1 MKNFILSAER
11 FKIIFSPKKSSSPFT
26 GAHESKPNPTA
37 NFKKILLLQLL
48 LFSFANLFAQ
58 VNDGLIAFYPFA
70 GNANDYSGNSN
81 NGTLNSGVSLTA
93 DRFGNASNAYL
104 FNGTNGYI
112 YIPNSTSLQLPA
124 STNAITQT
132 AWVYFK
138 GAPDVG
144 PVIMKSD
151 KPDNQFMYR
160 MCFQGLLSLNANYN
174 NWFTGSRATYTFN
187 LNTWY
192 FVATTFDGSN
202 TNFYINGTLV
212 ASSYLNVTIASDNLP
227 LIIGADFPGATE
239 YFNGVIDEV
248 RIYDRALTQADIDT
262 LANSIE
268 TCNGVDDD
276 GDGLVDETC
285 SSYDNDGD
293 GYSADQGD
301 CDDANADVHPGA
313 AELCNGIDDNCNG
326 TIDEGCDIPSIS
338 ISDCKLHE
346 GNEET
351 SIAKLFVTLS
361 HASDDTVTVW
371 VRSEDS
377 TATAGSDYQPR
388 KGMLKFMP
396 GQTKKEVWGIIFA
409 DYVPEKNE
417 IAKVL
422 LYNPRHA
429 TLADSLGLCFIVND
443 DVYKDSLHKI
453 SGMQI
458 SVSNSSVVEGNQE
471 ITPMKFV
478 VSLSQASA
486 DTIKVHVRTVDG
498 AAVAGSDYIAN
509 NGLINFMP
517 GQTKK
522 NVWIN
527 IVTDTKEEID
537 ETFSLT
543 LFNPVNAGLGN
554 ATATGT
560 IINDDHNI
568 DTKQEKAAKSNPESS
583 AVKIKSVASVWPN
596 PASSILNVQVANTQ
610 SSIRTITIVNLEGKP
625 MQQWNAGGAQR
636 TMQLNISGIANGLY
650 TVIIRD
656 DKTILHTEKII
667 IQH

>member
-1 MKNFILSAER
+1 M
-11 FKIIFSPKKSSSPFT
+11 
-26 GAHESKPNPTA
+26 
-37 NFKKILLLQLL
+37 
-48 LFSFANLFAQ
+48 
-58 VNDGLIAFYPFA
+58 
-70 GNANDYSGNSN
+70 
-81 NGTLNSGVSLTA
+81 
-93 DRFGNASNAYL
+93 
-104 FNGTNGYI
+104 
-112 YIPNSTSLQLPA
+112 
-124 STNAITQT
+124 
-132 AWVYFK
+132 
-138 GAPDVG
+138 
-144 PVIMKSD
+144 
-151 KPDNQFMYR
+151 
-160 MCFQGLLSLNANYN
+160 
-174 NWFTGSRATYTFN
+174 
-187 LNTWY
+187 
-192 FVATTFDGSN
+192 
-202 TNFYINGTLV
+202 
-212 ASSYLNVTIASDNLP
+212 
-227 LIIGADFPGATE
+227 
-239 YFNGVIDEV
+239 
-248 RIYDRALTQADIDT
+248 
-262 LANSIE
+262 E

-301 CDDANADVHPGA
+301 CDDANANVHPGA

-326 TIDEGCDIPSIS
+326 TVDEGCDIPSIS

-351 SIAKLFVTLS
+351 SIAKLIVTLS

-388 KGMLKFMP
+388 KGMLKLMP
-396 GQTKKEVWGIIFA
+396 GQTRKEVWGIIFA

-422 LYNPRHA
+422 LYDAQHA
-429 TLADSLGLCFIVND
+429 TLADSVGLCLIMND
-443 DVYKDSLHKI
+443 DFYQDSLQKI
-453 SGMQI
+453 PVTQI

-486 DTIKVHVRTVDG
+486 DTIKVHVKTVDG
-498 AAVAGSDYIAN
+498 AALAGSDYIAN

-527 IVTDTKEEID
+527 VVTDTQEERD

-543 LFNPVNAGLGN
+543 LFNPVNATLAN
-554 ATATGT
+554 STATGT
-560 IINDDHNI
+560 IINDDYNI
-568 DTKQEKAAKSNPESS
+568 DTKQGKPVKANHESS
-583 AVKIKSVASVWPN
+583 GVKTQSVASVWPN
-596 PASSILNVQVANTQ
+596 PASSMLNVQVANTQ
-610 SSIRTITIVNLEGKP
+610 SSIRTVTIVNLEGKP
-625 MQQWNAGGAQR
+625 VQQWNTGGAQH

-656 DKTILHTEKII
+656 DKAILHTEKII